1 MTMGE
6 FHLAENEMNQKA
18 LQKEREELKK
28 ELDDSVI
35 RSERIFEI
43 GKITSD
49 FDKVA
54 FMKEIDY
61 QKSVQKRL
69 DELDGKTYPLYYEDY
84 PAVGLTLLKS
94 IALTVADVDKEV
106 WYNKNQIS
114 NAVLTEMVSPI
125 LFVLSLG
132 NQLLSTALVGLKRTL
147 NPENDKNDAN
157 ILGAKGSGFNKDGYI
172 VNQRA
177 LMDNKTSVGY
187 GLGSSPANGC
197 GWISVYN
204 AMKMLKGEV
213 DPYGIMREVEDGAFL
228 LGTAGTDPLF
238 IRNYFSKNGYDAQIY
253 FTRDDVQRNAPQSD
267 ACIWVYGWYD
277 KSRNQIGAHF
287 VACKPEGGN
296 QMTFYNSGIGDI
308 TTKPLQEHYLD
319 TDLFRLMICIKKR

>member
-1 MTMGE
+1 MAYAEYLNERAQRNKSAVDCKPVIGTKVRNNLAGNGITEKTWWAGYVSSALPWPGEIMDYGDSIFTKPAFLTDSAVNKKEPNAVERLAYTEHPAQTISPNVTMGG
-6 FHLAENEMNQKA
+6 FHLAENETNRKA
-18 LQKEREELKK
+18 LQEEREELKK

-43 GKITSD
+43 GKITSN
-49 FDKVA
+49 FDNAA

-84 PAVGLTLLKS
+84 PAVDLTLLKS

-132 NQLLSTALVGLKRTL
+132 NQLLSTALVGLKRTF
-147 NPENDKNDAN
+147 NPENDKNDAK
-157 ILGAKGSGFNKDGYI
+157 ILGAKGNGFNKDGYI

-197 GWISVYN
+197 G
-204 AMKMLKGEV
+204 
-213 DPYGIMREVEDGAFL
+213 
-228 LGTAGTDPLF
+228 
-238 IRNYFSKNGYDAQIY
+238 
-253 FTRDDVQRNAPQSD
+253 
-267 ACIWVYGWYD
+267 
-277 KSRNQIGAHF
+277 
-287 VACKPEGGN
+287 
-296 QMTFYNSGIGDI
+296 
-308 TTKPLQEHYLD
+308 
-319 TDLFRLMICIKKR
+319 